1 MVSLTKL
8 LDDINYE
15 LNCLRRGVTLR
26 KTISNCKIP
35 TSFSLCIKYII
46 HPFAH
51 PPFLSGSEPN
61 DSLPSWLSPP
71 SWHFIIACLYSYEL
85 AKIVHKKN
93 NIAKQCIPFNGLFS
107 SSNFFF
113 FKLNY
118 FPSSLLRFLYC
129 GLQIIFFFFEVHDLG
144 YLRKC

>member
-93 NIAKQCIPFNGLFS
+93 NIAKQCAPFNGPFFHLLI
-107 SSNFFF
+107 FFF

-118 FPSSLLRFLYC
+118 FSLFFLLRFLYC
-129 GLQIIFFFFEVHDLG
+129 GLQIIFEVHDLR